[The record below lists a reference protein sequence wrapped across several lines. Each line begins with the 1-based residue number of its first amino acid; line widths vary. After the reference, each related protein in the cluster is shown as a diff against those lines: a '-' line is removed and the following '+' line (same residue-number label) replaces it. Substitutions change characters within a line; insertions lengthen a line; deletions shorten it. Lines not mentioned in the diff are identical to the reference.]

1 MRGIFPFTL
10 KLVKGQY
17 WIVKKGDTIKVLLGL
32 QGKMTIRKE
41 GITYTMCAEDLLII
55 NAFESCEISFQGEES
70 LLVILEIQRKEIERQ
85 LGIQWAPLFVCNTMA
100 SAHLNYQERQFTKV
114 RTQLMAL
121 VSTYFNPEGNQEFA
135 IYEKFFTLLTYL
147 RNQFQQENQ
156 PLKEIVNPDIQ
167 AILETVERDYTQP
180 LSLEQLAKDSYLSYN
195 YLSKK
200 FKDEV
205 GETFR
210 EYVKKVRLQHAANE
224 LRYSE
229 TSVLKIALNNGF
241 SSSKSFHKSFKER
254 YGMTPKQ
261 FRMQK
266 HHMEPSTV
274 TEQWQVL
281 DQETTIDVLAKH
293 LIENERDEFD
303 IKKERQ
309 YRFSLQDKPQP
320 LRQPKRILNIGKA
333 TNWLKAE
340 CQADLKEALNELAF
354 DFIRVNGFCY
364 EKREGYLTLFSDHQQ
379 NNLLFEFIVRQKKTP
394 LIVFELPAVEK
405 DIASWYQQQVVF
417 IRQLLKKFGQQE
429 VANWHFEWHATCC
442 PDKNFEWFTR
452 FYQELQLYVPQAKIG
467 VYVGSLSFHDNYQ
480 LVENFLYRLALASL
494 PLTFFSYKS
503 NPTAGALLDSDEQ
516 LSIQEYQMHHFQL
529 LQELLNKYDLSGEIY
544 ITDWDTLV
552 GEGEVFAGTFFR
564 AALFIK
570 EWFSLSTKVDGIAV
584 WLNSESYYPSEQG
597 NSLSLYL
604 VCSLKRPVYLALQ
617 LLDKMSGQVIYQNE
631 QVCVCRQGDEVNI
644 LLTNPSYINPSMS
657 INANYLQYQVVE
669 LLLTMQS
676 IKPMTYVVKRYS
688 LDKDH
693 GGIYNDWLRLGG
705 LSEIDA
711 EMMDYLKKKIMLHF
725 EVEVK
730 EMTEESVIKEALS
743 FNACRLLIV
752 KPLLLS

>member
-17 WIVKKGDTIKVLLGL
+17 WIIKKEDTIKVLLGL
-32 QGKMTIRKE
+32 QGEMTIHKE
-41 GITYTMCAEDLLII
+41 GTNYSMCAEDLFII
-55 NAFESCEISFQGEES
+55 NAFESCEISFQGDQS
-70 LLVILEIQRKEIERQ
+70 VVVILEIQRKEIERQ
-85 LGIQWAPLFVCNTMA
+85 LGIQWAPLFVCKTMA
-100 SAHLNYQERQFTKV
+100 SEHLSYQERQFTKV
-114 RTQLMAL
+114 RAQLMAL

-135 IYEKFFTLLTYL
+135 IYEKFFTLLAYL

-156 PLKEIVNPDIQ
+156 PMRETVNPDIQ
-167 AILETVERDYTQP
+167 AILETVERDYAQP
-180 LSLEQLAKDSYLSYN
+180 LSLEQLAKDSYLSYH

-200 FKDEV
+200 FKDET

-241 SSSKSFHKSFKER
+241 SSSKSFHKSFKTR

-266 HHMEPSTV
+266 HRMEPSTA
-274 TEQWQVL
+274 TEQWQLL

-293 LIENERDEFD
+293 LIENDYDEFD

-309 YRFSLQDKPQP
+309 YRFSLQGRPQT
-320 LRQPKRILNIGKA
+320 LALPKRILNIGKA

-340 CQADLKEALNELAF
+340 CQADLKEALKELIF

-379 NNLLFEFIVRQKKTP
+379 NNLLFEFIVRQKKIP
-394 LIVFELPAVEK
+394 IIVFELPSITT
-405 DIASWYQQQVVF
+405 DIASWYQQQFVF
-417 IRQLLKKFGQQE
+417 ICQLLKKFGQQE
-429 VANWHFEWHATCC
+429 VAKWRFEWHATCC
-442 PDKNFEWFTR
+442 PDNNFEWFTR
-452 FYQELQLYVPQAKIG
+452 FYHELQFYVPQAKIG
-467 VYVGSLSFHDNYQ
+467 LYVGSLSFYDNYQ
-480 LVENFLYRLALASL
+480 LVENFLSKLALESVS
-494 PLTFFSYKS
+494 LTFFSYKS
-503 NPTAGALLDSDEQ
+503 NPTEGSFLDSDEQ

-529 LQELLNKYDLSGEIY
+529 LQELLSRYDLSGEIY
-544 ITDWDTLV
+544 VTDWDTLV
-552 GEGEVFAGTFFR
+552 GEGEIFAGTFFR

-570 EWFSLSTKVDGIAV
+570 EWFGLSTKVDGIAL

-617 LLDKMSGQVIYQNE
+617 LLDKMSGEVIYQNE
-631 QVCVCRQGDEVNI
+631 QVCVCKQEDEVSI

-657 INANYLQYQVVE
+657 INANYLQDQVVE

-676 IKPMTYVVKRYS
+676 IKPMTYIIKSYS

-705 LSEIDA
+705 LSEMD
-711 EMMDYLKKKIMLHF
+711 EETMDYLKKKIMLHF
-725 EVEVK
+725 EAEVK
-730 EMTEESVIKEALS
+730 EITEESVIKEALS
-743 FNACRLLIV
+743 FNACRLLTF
-752 KPLLLS
+752 KPLLRN